1 MLFRVNVID
10 NSNDV
15 NTILFPLNKVCYIN
29 YYNNKLLIS
38 FDNKESITISG
49 KEAEKVFIE
58 LVKAMEK

>member
-1 MLFRVNVID
+1 MLFRINVID

-15 NTILFPLNKVCYIN
+15 NNILFPLNKVCYIN
-29 YYNNKLLIS
+29 YYNDQLLIS

-49 KEAEKVFIE
+49 KEAEEVFIA

>member
-15 NTILFPLNKVCYIN
+15 NNILFPLNKVCYIN
-29 YYNNKLLIS
+29 YYNGRLLIS

>member
-1 MLFRVNVID
+1 MLFRVNVIN

-15 NTILFPLNKVCYIN
+15 NSILFPLNKVCYIN
-29 YYNNKLLIS
+29 YYNDQLLIS

-49 KEAEKVFIE
+49 KDAEKTFIE